1 MTEPH
6 PLMTPAT
13 TPPESPAVTPLP
25 ASETRQV
32 HRCEAV
38 KRDGSTC
45 SYYVATI
52 LTPDGWRCYH
62 HRPKPSAD
70 PAVTAQPAPRPPK
83 GGKIED
89 PEDAQRL
96 AAWAA
101 QQVSL
106 GQLPHQ
112 RGNSIANLCREFRRA
127 FQESGELTKWVEQAS
142 LLLKAVE
149 AYRNGDAMAAE
160 RWAGLARTGWRGQQ
174 PLDAADLWDEDKD
187 R

>member
-1 MTEPH
+1 MRNFPEIAAPWPRHELHKNCIELPCSLQSSPIQSPIEDQGSMTEPH

-83 GGKIED
+83 G
-89 PEDAQRL
+89 
-96 AAWAA
+96 
-101 QQVSL
+101 
-106 GQLPHQ
+106 
-112 RGNSIANLCREFRRA
+112 
-127 FQESGELTKWVEQAS
+127 
-142 LLLKAVE
+142 
-149 AYRNGDAMAAE
+149 
-160 RWAGLARTGWRGQQ
+160 
-174 PLDAADLWDEDKD
+174 
-187 R
+187 